1 MAKINAAFSAIQRY
15 HSGDVPVQGKAPA
28 FTRAPAFSFPSQDE
42 FLAKSSPD
50 IDYELGPAP
59 HFTDVPAMK
68 RRRKEEE
75 ALKVRGARTRT
86 GAVSQSRSSLALSSR
101 TLARSAS

>member
-28 FTRAPAFSFPSQDE
+28 FTRAPAFTFPSQDE

-75 ALKVRGARTRT
+75 ALKVRGPRMRT
-86 GAVSQSRSSLALSSR
+86 GAVS
-101 TLARSAS
+101 